1 MTMPRRK
8 NVDETKFLDED
19 NLYRAIKSNRLVKEY
34 NLTLDEVK
42 AVIRAYA
49 DIIYTCLKFDI
60 SVAFPKLGKFDKV
73 IKKGYKGGWM
83 MIADNAFQK
92 GSTATKT
99 YFPPKPDYGK
109 IVFDVKEK
117 VAEQFKEDTIV
128 KGSEKRKDGNN
139 GSESIGE

>member
-49 DIIYTCLKFDI
+49 DIIYTCLKYDI
-60 SVAFPKLGKFDKV
+60 TVSLPTIGYFSKK
-73 IKKGYKGGWM
+73 IKKGFKGGNVRT
-83 MIADNAFQK
+83 IDEPFKK
-92 GSTATKT
+92 GSTTSEK
-99 YFPPKPDYGK
+99 YYPPKPDYGIITLNIK
-109 IVFDVKEK
+109 NI
-117 VAEQFKEDTIV
+117 VAERF
-128 KGSEKRKDGNN
+128 RKDTTLYGTEGNK
-139 GSESIGE
+139 